1 MKPGDLVRQ
10 RDVGMP
16 GQERR
21 AGVVIEIRESSA
33 DDTWQ
38 KPKNWKGDG
47 WDSVK
52 VYWGAGHRMNDRWM
66 VRGSLEIINESR

>member
-10 RDVGMP
+10 RDMGMP

-21 AGVVIEIRESSA
+21 AGFVIEIRKKS
-33 DDTWQ
+33 DVWQ
-38 KPKNWKGDG
+38 KPSNWKGDD

-52 VYWGAGHRMNDRWM
+52 VYWGAAHKMNDRWM
-66 VRGSLEIINESR
+66 VRGSLEVVSEGR

>member
-10 RDVGMP
+10 RDMGMP

-21 AGVVIEIRESSA
+21 AGVVIKIRKQ
-33 DDTWQ
+33 WQ
-38 KPKNWKGDG
+38 KSKNWKGDG

-66 VRGSLEIINESR
+66 VRGALEVINESR